1 MFKGVLGW
9 IVLAVSVTV
18 VAAGG
23 YYFYQTTVQQT
34 VTPIVVPNQLE
45 PPASQAGDDLNK
57 KRREGIGSIKDL
69 KPVEIPSSDQKPKK

>member
-18 VAAGG
+18 VAGGG

-34 VTPIVVPNQLE
+34 VTPIVVPTPE
-45 PPASQAGDDLNK
+45 SPASQAGDDLNK

-69 KPVEIPSSDQKPKK
+69 KPVEIPSSEQKPKR